1 MNVQEYNIAVR
12 QWAPHLL
19 RFAYRGCNNMDLAKD
34 IVQEAFESL
43 WTKRENVNALKVKQY
58 LFSTAYRKSID
69 LYRKSKDIVEF
80 DSSSIELAE
89 TFNYEKTY
97 SDKEILNMAM
107 KNLSEIHR
115 QLILLRDMEGYD
127 YTEIETI
134 TGLGQSQ
141 VKVYL
146 FRARKSLKEQ
156 IIKLDVQWKK

>member
-19 RFAYRGCNNMDLAKD
+19 RFAYRNCNNMDLAKD

-43 WTKRENVNALKVKQY
+43 WTKLETVNALSVKQY
-58 LFSTAYRKSID
+58 LFTTAYRKSID
-69 LYRKSKDIVEF
+69 LYRKSKGITEY
-80 DSSSIELAE
+80 DSSSLEMAE
-89 TFNYEKTY
+89 TINHEDAY

-107 KNLSEIHR
+107 QNLSDIHR

-127 YTEIETI
+127 YAEIEEI